1 MATGTAPNTSLVLTE
16 TELAFIERRYR
27 GNKSQAVHN
36 GLAAI
41 MPSKTDDGLYVNER
55 ALKFLPVVAS
65 LGSIDLD
72 DLADAIHLRKI
83 ELMANELRGKGFA
96 VRTEFRATGDEPAR
110 KLNYLLIDN
119 PGDGPNEYA
128 TLGEARRL
136 LDTVANLSPAEAFN
150 RWAER
155 IEPWDQGRPYTR
167 VEAIQDMRRERAEL
181 RQKYDAGEIDGEMF
195 RIMWGQAGDY
205 LTLASESK

>member
-1 MATGTAPNTSLVLTE
+1 MASGTAPNTSLVLTE
-16 TELAFIERRYR
+16 IELAFIERRYR
-27 GNKSQAVHN
+27 GNKSQAIHN

-41 MPSKTDDGLYVNER
+41 MPNKTDSGLYVKER
-55 ALKFLPVVAS
+55 ALKVFPVVAS
-65 LGSIDLD
+65 LDAIDLD
-72 DLADAIHLRKI
+72 DLADAIHIRRI
-83 ELMANELRGKGFA
+83 ELMAKELRSRGFA
-96 VRTEFRATGDEPAR
+96 VRTEFRAVGNEPPW

-128 TLGEARRL
+128 TLEEARRL
-136 LDTVANLSPAEAFN
+136 LDTVTNLPPAEAFK

-167 VEAIQDMRRERAEL
+167 AEAFQDMRRERAEL

-195 RIMWGQAGDY
+195 KIMWSQAGDY
-205 LTLASESK
+205 LTLANETK